1 MTINFLLVGGI
12 IPIKRILQLLVVRW
26 EEKARSPNQTK
37 KIESKRDRRV
47 ASKFIKKLTKPTKMV
62 NKRLSKAKGSIF
74 MTPTLANFLWSLV
87 LGAVIVV
94 IPFTAALIFISQKDK
109 IKRNF

>member
-1 MTINFLLVGGI
+1 MIIVRSSSFDGGI
-12 IPIKRILQLLVVRW
+12 KCDRPINPRK
-26 EEKARSPNQTK
+26 KDKTRSPNSHQIYK
-37 KIESKRDRRV
+37 KGSK
-47 ASKFIKKLTKPTKMV
+47 AYKIV

-87 LGAVIVV
+87 WGAVIVV